1 MLTPPAA
8 LSDWIRELLGAD
20 VDEVREPLAGAST
33 ATIWPLVAGGRSLI
47 AKVYD
52 LGIDGVGADDV
63 RRDAAAMR
71 TASEVG
77 LVAPRLVAAD
87 EAGARLG
94 VPAIVMSR
102 LDGAPRPNGGA
113 DPERWVD
120 GLADV
125 LIAVA
130 RAPRPTEPLSIRA
143 PWFALPVEAP
153 SWTSDPS
160 LWPAISEVLAASI
173 PAGPD
178 GFIHRDFHQ
187 LNVVWNGDEAVGL
200 VDWVNGCL
208 GPVESDIACCRF
220 NIACAEDARDGIALA
235 DRFLERCRDAGL
247 AWHPLWD
254 LEWLAGAAD
263 IERMVEAN
271 VSLGATST
279 VQRTAAVFD
288 ELAQRALTAAAEWS
302 P

>member
-20 VDEVREPLAGAST
+20 VDEIGVPIAGAST
-33 ATIWPLVAGGRSLI
+33 ATIWPVVAGGRSLI

-52 LGIDGVGADDV
+52 LGLDGVGEHDV

-71 TASEVG
+71 AASEVG
-77 LVAPRLVAAD
+77 LVAPQLIAAD
-87 EAGARLG
+87 EVGERLG
-94 VPAIVMSR
+94 VPAIVMTR
-102 LDGAPRPNGGA
+102 LDGAPRPDGGA
-113 DPERWVD
+113 DPKRWVD

-130 RAPRPTEPLSIRA
+130 CAPQPTEPLPKRT
-143 PWFALPVEAP
+143 PWFALPLEAP
-153 SWTSDPS
+153 WWTTDAT
-160 LWPAISEVLAASI
+160 LWPAMSDALAEPV
-173 PAGPD
+173 PAGPS

-187 LNVVWNGDEAVGL
+187 LNVVWNGDEPVGL

-208 GPVESDIACCRF
+208 GPIESDIACCRF

-235 DRFLERCRDAGL
+235 DRFLRRCRDAGL

-254 LEWLAGAAD
+254 LEWLAGASD

-271 VSLGATST
+271 VSLGTTST
-279 VQRTAAVFD
+279 VRQTATVFD
-288 ELAQRALTAAAEWS
+288 ELAQRALVAAADWS
-302 P
+302 E